1 MEVTLTAASYRWHCP
16 ECGQEHFVSAV
27 TEYVS
32 CPDCGCI
39 CTVAGAEHR
48 TPGDSSACDRADPG
62 RERWMPTQIAL
73 F

>member
-16 ECGQEHFVSAV
+16 ECEQEHFVNAV
-27 TEYVS
+27 TDYVS

-39 CTVAGAEHR
+39 CTVSGAEHR
-48 TPGDSSACDRADPG
+48 SHGDEGETRRAYQ
-62 RERWMPTQIAL
+62 MPTQSAL

>member
-27 TEYVS
+27 TDCVS
-32 CPDCGCI
+32 CPDCGCL
-39 CTVAGAEHR
+39 CKVAGVQHQSN
-48 TPGDSSACDRADPG
+48 GDRQG
-62 RERWMPTQIAL
+62 HQHHKLPTQAFL